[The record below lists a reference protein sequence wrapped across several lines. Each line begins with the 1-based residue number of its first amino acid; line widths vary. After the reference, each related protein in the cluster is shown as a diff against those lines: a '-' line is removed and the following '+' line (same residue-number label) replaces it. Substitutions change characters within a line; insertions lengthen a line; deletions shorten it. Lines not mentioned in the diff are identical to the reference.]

1 MIKSISGGFGITV
14 SGSAYADPYISPGSS
29 GAGMLR
35 WNPNMNC
42 MEVNDGNM
50 WKQITWNYPTI
61 ELDANVKVI
70 LAWAQNKMNE
80 DAIRQQR
87 IRDNPAL
94 QKAYEAIKRAE
105 ANFDILDK
113 IAGECEVCEQVQS
126 SP

>member
-1 MIKSISGGFGITV
+1 MIKNLTGGFGITV
-14 SGSAYADPYISPGSS
+14 SGSINSDPYISPGSVGS
-29 GAGMLR
+29 GQVR
-35 WNPNMNC
+35 WNSNTNC

-50 WKQITWNYPTI
+50 WKSLTWNYPTI
-61 ELDANVKVI
+61 ELDANTKAIVM
-70 LAWAQNKMNE
+70 WAQKKMHE
-80 DAIRQQR
+80 DAIRQSR